1 MAEQSDALVI
11 FGITGDLARK
21 MTLPSLYQLEA
32 RGLLDIP
39 IIGVGRS
46 NWSDEDLRARLAES
60 LAERG
65 VDVDPAVVA
74 RLGARLSY
82 LRGDTAADAT
92 YSALV
97 QALGGCERP
106 LFYLEIPPA
115 MFETVTS
122 RLHDV
127 GLLREGRVAFEKPFG
142 DDFASARALNER
154 LHAVLDE
161 SRIFRIDHFLRK
173 QAVEGILYLRFA
185 NLFLEPLWN
194 RRYVESVQITM
205 SESFDV
211 GTRGSFYDGVGA
223 MRDVVPNHLLQVL
236 SLVAMEPPSRGS
248 HVHDRQGD
256 LLGAIEAADPAAY
269 VRGQYE
275 GYREADGVKPDS
287 TTETYAA
294 LCLGIDN
301 WRWSGVPFFLRA
313 GKALACTV
321 TEVRIIF
328 KEPPSMGFGVFGGQ
342 RPPANELVLRI
353 GPVPGLTVLLQGR
366 KADSPDLQTVH
377 LDLDFA
383 AQVGDARAPYE
394 QVLLDALRGDTSR
407 FAREDAV
414 EESWRI
420 VQPLLDH
427 PSPVVPYP
435 RGSWGPDDADALLVG
450 RPGWRECLGADE
462 PQGGESGE
470 HDRAGL

>member
-1 MAEQSDALVI
+1 MARTCT
-11 FGITGDLARK
+11 TGRA
-21 MTLPSLYQLEA
+21 TCSAPS
-32 RGLLDIP
+32 RRPIP
-39 IIGVGRS
+39 
-46 NWSDEDLRARLAES
+46 
-60 LAERG
+60 
-65 VDVDPAVVA
+65 
-74 RLGARLSY
+74 
-82 LRGDTAADAT
+82 
-92 YSALV
+92 
-97 QALGGCERP
+97 RP
-106 LFYLEIPPA
+106 TCA
-115 MFETVTS
+115 GS
-122 RLHDV
+122 
-127 GLLREGRVAFEKPFG
+127 
-142 DDFASARALNER
+142 
-154 LHAVLDE
+154 
-161 SRIFRIDHFLRK
+161 
-173 QAVEGILYLRFA
+173 
-185 NLFLEPLWN
+185 
-194 RRYVESVQITM
+194 
-205 SESFDV
+205 
-211 GTRGSFYDGVGA
+211 TRGT
-223 MRDVVPNHLLQVL
+223 
-236 SLVAMEPPSRGS
+236 GS
-248 HVHDRQGD
+248 
-256 LLGAIEAADPAAY
+256 
-269 VRGQYE
+269 
-275 GYREADGVKPDS
+275 ADGVKPDS

-294 LCLGIDN
+294 LRLGIDN

-427 PSPVVPYP
+427 PCPVVPYP

-462 PQGGESGE
+462 P
-470 HDRAGL
+470 